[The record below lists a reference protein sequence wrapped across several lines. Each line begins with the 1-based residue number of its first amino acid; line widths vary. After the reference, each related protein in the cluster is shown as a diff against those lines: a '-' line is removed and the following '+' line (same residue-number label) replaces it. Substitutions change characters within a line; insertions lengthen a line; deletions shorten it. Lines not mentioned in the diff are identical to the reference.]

1 MNSFNLKIGNAKI
14 LFIVITLYLLFPSP
28 FENFQ
33 FITYPAVSII
43 ILILLLSNYK
53 NLKVYLNKELLVSI
67 FGLLSLSFFIGL
79 SILIN
84 REDYTFSSLVHMFK
98 PIFFIAIL
106 LFSYIFSY
114 DCEKKRLA
122 NYFVVFATFILM
134 MQLFISITQLLNI
147 DLFTNI
153 YNSSKAQGIG
163 TKIRVVGSLSNPN
176 ILAWV
181 TTQLMVMILLFS
193 RNKLFIIFMFIVSFS
208 IIILTSSR
216 SFLIL
221 MPIIMIL
228 VLVIKRKKNISF
240 YLIFIPITVL
250 GSYLIFKFIKWFI
263 YSYQDVFPYIYQLTS
278 VFETGEL
285 KSVNSFNM
293 RLVIW
298 QNSMERIGDS
308 FLFGLGPGVIRS
320 LDNDFLYALVNYGV
334 LYLIIQTA
342 LYLVFCIF
350 FYNNQNENFKIMGI
364 INVIFALIV
373 GLQADTISGWFY
385 PVLTMFILGVS
396 LSSMNNNYKNKQ
408 S

>member
-334 LYLIIQTA
+334 LYLIIQTV

>member
-320 LDNDFLYALVNYGV
+320 LDNDFLYALVNYGL
-334 LYLIIQTA
+334 LYLIIQTV

>member
-114 DCEKKRLA
+114 NCEKKRLA

-334 LYLIIQTA
+334 LYLIIQTV

>member
-176 ILAWV
+176 ILALV
-181 TTQLMVMILLFS
+181 TIQLMVMILLFS

-250 GSYLIFKFIKWFI
+250 GSYLI
-263 YSYQDVFPYIYQLTS
+263 
-278 VFETGEL
+278 
-285 KSVNSFNM
+285 
-293 RLVIW
+293 
-298 QNSMERIGDS
+298 
-308 FLFGLGPGVIRS
+308 
-320 LDNDFLYALVNYGV
+320 
-334 LYLIIQTA
+334 
-342 LYLVFCIF
+342 
-350 FYNNQNENFKIMGI
+350 
-364 INVIFALIV
+364 
-373 GLQADTISGWFY
+373 
-385 PVLTMFILGVS
+385 
-396 LSSMNNNYKNKQ
+396 
-408 S
+408 